1 MRKNVQNRLT
11 LEIFE
16 NNKANSREMGII
28 RRTELV
34 RCLWY
39 LSVNSVLRKG
49 LSTRSKSGKI
59 AAETPAMVPH
69 FPVSLA
75 KPVFAIMYPARA

>member
-1 MRKNVQNRLT
+1 M
-11 LEIFE
+11 
-16 NNKANSREMGII
+16 I
-28 RRTELV
+28 RTTELV

-39 LSVNSVLRKG
+39 LSVNSVVRNG

-59 AAETPAMVPH
+59 AAETPAIVPH
-69 FPVSLA
+69 FPVSRV